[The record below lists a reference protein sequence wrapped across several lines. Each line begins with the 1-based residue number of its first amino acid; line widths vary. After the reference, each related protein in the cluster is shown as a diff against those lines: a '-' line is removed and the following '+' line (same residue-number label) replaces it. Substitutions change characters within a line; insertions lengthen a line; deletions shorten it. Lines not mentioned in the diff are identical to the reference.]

1 MQVTFDQIQEF
12 IPSQESFTI
21 YVERIK
27 LFFITNE
34 VAANTYIGAFLHS
47 IIVKRNYSL
56 LRNLMSPIA
65 LSDKEL
71 NDIVEVQVFPTNIFS
86 IRRDF
91 SFTSVT
97 KRMVKA

>member
-21 YVERIK
+21 YVKRIK

-65 LSDKEL
+65 LSDK
-71 NDIVEVQVFPTNIFS
+71 DIVEVQVFPTNIFS